1 MGLVDELKAENERL
15 VGVLSKIRDVVECD
29 DPRYPSVEWYQSKVD
44 HVRRYLRE
52 VFDDGG
58 CGDGQ

>member
-1 MGLVDELKAENERL
+1 MSEIEEIKRELGR
-15 VGVLSKIRDVVECD
+15 VMGVLSKIRDVVECD
-29 DPRYPSVEWYQSKVD
+29 DPRYPSLEWYRSKLE

-58 CGDGQ
+58 CGDG

>member
-1 MGLVDELKAENERL
+1 MSGWW
-15 VGVLSKIRDVVECD
+15 GVLSKIRDVVECD
-29 DPRYPSVEWYQSKVD
+29 DPRYPSLEWYQSKVD

-58 CGDGQ
+58 CGDGR